1 MVKVY
6 STTTCPYCTLAKRY
20 LESKGVAFQDIDV
33 SRDQA
38 AAREMVSKT
47 GQMGVP
53 VLEINGEYIVG
64 FDRAGI
70 DRALS
75 LRTA

>member
-6 STTTCPYCTLAKRY
+6 STNTCPYCTLAKRY

-53 VLEINGEYIVG
+53 VLEINGEFIVG